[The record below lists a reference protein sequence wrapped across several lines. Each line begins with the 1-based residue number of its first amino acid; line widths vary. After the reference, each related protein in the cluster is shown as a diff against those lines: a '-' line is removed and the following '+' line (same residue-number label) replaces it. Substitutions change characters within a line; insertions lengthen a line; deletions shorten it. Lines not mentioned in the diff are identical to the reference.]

1 MITKVYN
8 ILRKMFSIF
17 RVDDTKIDAILNKV
31 SKIQTLV
38 FSQYKP
44 RNFKVIFISEREE
57 NMTSYMT
64 YKVELLPV
72 PGNTDVVKQQLEV
85 VVNGDAREPIVLDKD
100 AVEATFEVVQ
110 DSTFQLNLWYVD
122 DAGNDSEVVST
133 EEMVAVDTFAPAAPV
148 GFGNIVLLSER
159 VEETQE

>member
-8 ILRKMFSIF
+8 ILRRMLSIF
-17 RVDDTKIDAILNKV
+17 SVDDTKIDAILNKV

-57 NMTSYMT
+57 NMTSFMT

-72 PGNTDVVKQQLEV
+72 PVNTDVVEQKLEV
-85 VVNGDAREPIVLDKD
+85 VVNSDPRE
-100 AVEATFEVVQ
+100 AVSLSKEATEYTFEVEQ
-110 DSTFQLNLWYVD
+110 DSVFKLNLWYVD
-122 DAGNDSEVVST
+122 DAGNDSAVVST
-133 EEMVAVDTFAPAAPV
+133 EELVAVDTFAPAAPI